1 MGKVEGEINGLGNIA
16 KGIEILLFKIHPFRD
31 FYPQQYKSLKRKF
44 FNNKG
49 LAVNT
54 LWTELF
60 KFYHART
67 LTSVQIKTAAGVYI
81 YRNING
87 GILTALCETHPAA
100 ATASTAVSR

>member
-16 KGIEILLFKIHPFRD
+16 KGIEILLFRIHPFRD

-54 LWTELF
+54 L
-60 KFYHART
+60 
-67 LTSVQIKTAAGVYI
+67 
-81 YRNING
+81 
-87 GILTALCETHPAA
+87 
-100 ATASTAVSR
+100 